1 MKPRRGSRPPPSK
14 VPPESSGPDVVAQRK
29 RGKLPLTTA
38 KAEKELVT
46 FALSLPEAAEEW
58 PWGDRAFKV
67 RKKVFTFLVCSDDA
81 LKFTAKLRDGHAEA
95 DHLPFT
101 EATGY
106 GLGKAGWITAR
117 FEPGEEVPV
126 TLLEDWM
133 VESYRLVAPK
143 KLVATLES

>member
-1 MKPRRGSRPPPSK
+1 MTQ
-14 VPPESSGPDVVAQRK
+14 AK
-29 RGKLPLTTA
+29 RGGLPPTIA
-38 KAEKELVT
+38 KAEKELVA
-46 FALSLPEAAEEW
+46 FAMALPEAVEEW

-106 GLGKAGWITAR
+106 GLGKAGWITSR
-117 FEPGEEVPV
+117 FEPG
-126 TLLEDWM
+126 
-133 VESYRLVAPK
+133 
-143 KLVATLES
+143 